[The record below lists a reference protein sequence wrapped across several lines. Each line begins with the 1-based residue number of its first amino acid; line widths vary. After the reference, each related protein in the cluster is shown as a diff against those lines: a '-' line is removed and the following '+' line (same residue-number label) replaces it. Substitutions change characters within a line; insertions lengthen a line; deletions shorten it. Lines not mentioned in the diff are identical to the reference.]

1 MYYHWWIL
9 LMACGVLFTGSER
22 ARADLFLPSS
32 SVNFTGDDDPNG
44 GSYNST
50 VSLSSLLAG
59 TTIDGG
65 LLNASA
71 TITPVN
77 SSSAWIQFNLTTVS
91 GGQLAGSPGGSWD
104 FHVNFSA
111 AAPAAD
117 PEFFLYFP
125 TTSGGTTYFP
135 FPGGTPVTNPI
146 TGSGTVLLGVNN
158 PPYVYSTSES
168 LFANIGPFNESPT
181 FFETG
186 NPSQTP
192 NGLSFAGLY
201 VLQSPPAV
209 PEASS
214 LVLLAIA
221 AVLGIPGCL
230 LHRARTRTA
239 ALAT

>member
-111 AAPAAD
+111 AAQRQTQSSSSTFPRRAEA
-117 PEFFLYFP
+117 PRTFLFP
-125 TTSGGTTYFP
+125 
-135 FPGGTPVTNPI
+135 V
-146 TGSGTVLLGVNN
+146 
-158 PPYVYSTSES
+158 
-168 LFANIGPFNESPT
+168 
-181 FFETG
+181 
-186 NPSQTP
+186 
-192 NGLSFAGLY
+192 
-201 VLQSPPAV
+201 
-209 PEASS
+209 
-214 LVLLAIA
+214 
-221 AVLGIPGCL
+221 
-230 LHRARTRTA
+230 
-239 ALAT
+239 ALP